1 VNKTKN
7 ALVALCAGVVAAV
20 TVVGMVVGHGE
31 DLTPVAGTEVLSVT
45 TAATT
50 PGSTTTTPPVVT
62 VSEEVP
68 PEPPPS
74 PSPIPAPDPVQPP
87 SPPPSV
93 SLDGVAPAVHRG
105 VVVHDLHS
113 GEELFAEQP
122 DEPFPTASVVKLL
135 IALDAL
141 DRGAAPARDV
151 ARMIA
156 TSDDDIA
163 NRLWRPSIPRRWAEE
178 IGLPGLS
185 PPADPNQ
192 WGDTR
197 MTARDVVAVYRHV
210 LHSPHAGVIVPALEG
225 ATPTGADGFDQTFGI
240 PDAVGAHQ
248 WGVKQGWACCY
259 DGLRVLNTTG
269 VVDGRYVVAV
279 LTGHDSATGYPRAAA
294 LVTDLVAALTPLF
307 AGH

>member
-1 VNKTKN
+1 M
-7 ALVALCAGVVAAV
+7 AALCVGAV
-20 TVVGMVVGHGE
+20 TAMVVTGLAQGE
-31 DLTPVAGTEVLSVT
+31 DVSPRAGAEVLSVAVTVSAPGPT
-45 TAATT
+45 TAA
-50 PGSTTTTPPVVT
+50 
-62 VSEEVP
+62 P
-68 PEPPPS
+68 PEVAVSVEPTPE
-74 PSPIPAPDPVQPP
+74 PAPTPEPEPEPV
-87 SPPPSV
+87 SLAGFAPSV
-93 SLDGVAPAVHRG
+93 RRG
-105 VVVHDLHS
+105 VLVHDLRS
-113 GEELFAEQP
+113 GAELFAERP

-307 AGH
+307 AGP

>member
-1 VNKTKN
+1 MDR
-7 ALVALCAGVVAAV
+7 AQGGLVALCVGAVAA
-20 TVVGMVVGHGE
+20 MVVTGLAQGE
-31 DLTPVAGTEVLSVT
+31 DVSPRAGAEVLSV
-45 TAATT
+45 A
-50 PGSTTTTPPVVT
+50 VT
-62 VSEEVP
+62 VGVPGTTVTSPEVTAWVEP
-68 PEPPPS
+68 TPEPT
-74 PSPIPAPDPVQPP
+74 PIPEPEPMPEPEPEPV
-87 SPPPSV
+87 SLAELTPSV
-93 SLDGVAPAVHRG
+93 RRG
-105 VVVHDLHS
+105 VLVHDLRT
-113 GEELFAEQP
+113 GAELFAERP
-122 DEPFPTASVVKLL
+122 DQPFPTASVVKLL

-163 NRLWRPSIPRRWAEE
+163 NRLWRTSIPRRWAEE

-197 MTARDVVAVYRHV
+197 MTARDVVAVYRYV
-210 LHSPHAGVIVPALEG
+210 LRSRHAGVIVPALEG

-269 VVDGRYVVAV
+269 VVDRRYVVAV

-307 AGH
+307 ATS

>member
-1 VNKTKN
+1 MSLCVGAVVAMVATGL
-7 ALVALCAGVVAAV
+7 AGGEDVSPHAGAEVTSVAAAIRAPGTTAVAAPEVTARVEPTPEPTPAPEPTPEPVALA
-20 TVVGMVVGHGE
+20 
-31 DLTPVAGTEVLSVT
+31 D
-45 TAATT
+45 
-50 PGSTTTTPPVVT
+50 
-62 VSEEVP
+62 
-68 PEPPPS
+68 
-74 PSPIPAPDPVQPP
+74 
-87 SPPPSV
+87 
-93 SLDGVAPAVHRG
+93 VAPSARRG
-105 VVVHDLHS
+105 VVVHDLRS
-113 GEELFAEQP
+113 GAELFAERP

-163 NRLWRPSIPRRWAEE
+163 NRLWRTSIPRRWAEK
-178 IGLPGLS
+178 IGLPGLT
-185 PPADPNQ
+185 PPEDPNQ

-197 MTARDVVAVYRHV
+197 MTARDVVAVYRYV
-210 LHSPHAGVIVPALEG
+210 LRSRHAEVVVPALEA

-269 VVDGRYVVAV
+269 VVDRRYVVAV
-279 LTGHDSATGYPRAAA
+279 LTAHDRATGYPRAAA
-294 LVTDLVAALTPLF
+294 LVTELAAALTPLF
-307 AGH
+307 ATS